1 MITVISWEHFI
12 EGFLTYD
19 KKNVCLSIDN
29 LICPY
34 YTIDEF
40 LVKRSGL
47 TEVDIMRLSTKGR
60 YGLKAMFDLA
70 MNYGENPVSLTTIA
84 ARQGVSVNYLEQ
96 LISPL
101 RKAGFVRSVRGAQG
115 GYLLN
120 VSPEE
125 ITVKEVLVVLEGP
138 LAPTDCVK
146 DEQDSSCDNANYCVT
161 RLIYEK
167 K

>member
-1 MITVISWEHFI
+1 
-12 EGFLTYD
+12 
-19 KKNVCLSIDN
+19 
-29 LICPY
+29 
-34 YTIDEF
+34 
-40 LVKRSGL
+40 
-47 TEVDIMRLSTKGR
+47 MRLSTKGR

-120 VSPEE
+120 VKPDE
-125 ITVKEVLVVLEGP
+125 ITVKDVLETLEGP

-146 DEQDSSCDNANYCVT
+146 DENDSSCDNASYCVT

-167 K
+167 MKESIDQVVSSITLQDMIEDHNEIMSRLTQVDEHFKCL